1 MKKLTRTSK
10 AATVPAVRS
19 MPPAFGELV
28 DRFLSSQ
35 DIRDASKRTYARAL
49 KQFGAWID
57 DAPRG
62 EFNRE
67 TVLQFKNDLIGRGL
81 AALTIDSY
89 LTAVKRFFAWA
100 ESMKYYPNIAKDIG
114 PMERDPDFKKDH
126 LTPQQALDMLAAIDT
141 RTTQGKR
148 DFAIINLM
156 IRTGLRTI
164 EITRA
169 NIGDISNKE
178 EQNVLYI
185 QGKGRNDKNQF
196 VVLTPAA
203 LQPINDY
210 LQTRTTTGRDAPLF
224 AAIGNRNQNGRM
236 TTRSISRLTK
246 AAIERIAPGRDR
258 LTAHSCRHSAATFA
272 LLGGATV
279 QETQVMARHRDIN
292 TTLRYLHNIDRIGKA
307 PELKIDAFLKR
318 EFNHENA
325 NS

>member
-1 MKKLTRTSK
+1 MRKQARKQTTITKRT

-57 DAPRG
+57 AAPRG

-67 TVLQFKNDLIGRGL
+67 TVLQYKNDLIGRKL
-81 AALTIDSY
+81 SAFTISCY
-89 LTAVKRFFAWA
+89 LTAVKRFFTWA
-100 ESMKYYPNIAKDIG
+100 ESMKYYPNVAKDIKL
-114 PMERDPDFKKDH
+114 MKRERSFKKDSF
-126 LTPQQALDMLAAIDT
+126 TPQQARDLLAAIDT
-141 RTTQGKR
+141 QPPHGKR

-164 EITRA
+164 EISRA
-169 NIGDISNKE
+169 DIGDISNKG
-178 EQNVLYI
+178 EQTILYI
-185 QGKGRNDKNQF
+185 HGKGRDGKSDF
-196 VVLTPAA
+196 VVLTPTT
-203 LQPINDY
+203 LHPINDY
-210 LQTRTTTGRDAPLF
+210 LQTRTAAGKDAPLF

-246 AAIERIAPGRDR
+246 SAIERIAPGRDR
-258 LTAHSCRHSAATFA
+258 LTAHSCRHSAVTFA

-279 QETQVMARHRDIN
+279 QEVQAMARHSDIN
-292 TTLRYLHNIDRIGKA
+292 TTLIYSHNVDRIRQA
-307 PELKIDAFLKR
+307 PELKIDAFLL
-318 EFNHENA
+318 
-325 NS
+325 